1 MNIHQSGED
10 YLETIY
16 ILDMRTHYVRSV
28 DIAAHMGYTKPSV
41 SRAMSILKTRGYITM
56 ADDGQINLTKAG
68 LAKAREIFSKHQ
80 IIRDFLEK
88 TLGVNKITA
97 ENDACRIEHVISEET
112 YLRLKEFIENTK

>member
-16 ILDMRTHYVRSV
+16 ILDLRTQHVRSV

-56 ADDGQINLTKAG
+56 ADDGQISLTKAG
-68 LAKAREIFSKHQ
+68 LAMAKEIYSKHQ